1 MLKMVLQYVR
11 YYKKQTIAILMSIF
25 LTSMLISGIGTLM
38 YSSEISDLENKREV
52 YGDWHYYAAVDEN
65 TYEEVKEVKNEKK
78 DDNIKNDENAED
90 SENAKNSDVKS
101 GFDVESVGKVE
112 IRDYLVTPYKICF
125 MQADAEYL
133 RMVHRELKE
142 GDYPKGENEI
152 AADWYTL
159 GNLGFTGNLGD
170 RLILNG
176 REFVLTGIVNSSW
189 SQSTDK
195 MEIFVGEDFIG
206 NGSQLLMYIKFNEG
220 EKLYKQ
226 LDAFQWRFKINSEY
240 ITANEEVTELLGG
253 EKPEKIT
260 DIIKFGLTSEY
271 GNLTYIILTLQK
283 EYNVSFYAIILLL
296 CVFSVM
302 VIHSIFIIS
311 IAQRKSEYGIMQT
324 LGISEK
330 RIAGILVCELWL
342 LFLVGFPT
350 GVIAGNGILR
360 IWYKHFTSVS
370 NIIISW
376 RAVVIGSIFLI
387 VALTFVGLITV
398 RAMRK
403 MTINQLVNK
412 LSSSDIR
419 IRRIYSRRK
428 TNLLSIVNRK
438 FMFSGKRRVL
448 GILLSLSIGG
458 SLFLCSTYLIEN
470 LKIHAEMSMKSDD
483 GLNSAY
489 RISLMSN
496 DLADTIA
503 SSVVNELKELNE
515 LKDVYATKFTIGE
528 ITIDKAEMEWPE
540 FFDEQNKDE
549 YFRNRFGGISVDN
562 GDGIYSIKY
571 DVYGYDNE
579 EIEHLQDYVLEG
591 EIDTDA
597 LSEGKIILVALMDGQ
612 GNYSAYGKH
621 PGDTITLRV
630 LDGNEKK
637 EFEIAAIVS
646 RALSRESGFLNQGSW
661 HNMQSV
667 IMTNE
672 EMEREYGISD
682 YSFINAS
689 PAEGADEDKAA
700 KSILNVI
707 NDTPKAVLHDYTD
720 EIEIQKKYLDK
731 KQRVLTGV
739 SIILLAISLFHIM
752 NSMNYTIMSRKKEYG
767 IMRAIGITD
776 RDYYVT
782 ILKMGVLYGV
792 LADLFI
798 FLIYNLLLR
807 RFMDYYMA
815 HVVKFLH
822 FTATISL
829 ATLIG
834 IMLLNIAVAV
844 IAVYIPA
851 RKIIG
856 ENVYNQI

>member
-1 MLKMVLQYVR
+1 MLKLVWQYIR
-11 YYKKQTIAILMSIF
+11 FYKKQTLAILMSVF

-38 YSSEISDLENKREV
+38 YSSEISNLENKREI
-52 YGDWHYYAAVDEN
+52 YGDWHYSVAVDEN
-65 TYEEVKEVKNEKK
+65 TFEAVKK
-78 DDNIKNDENAED
+78 DK
-90 SENAKNSDVKS
+90 SDKDGKKS
-101 GFDVESVGKVE
+101 GFDIESVGKVE
-112 IRDYLVTPYKICF
+112 IRDYLMTPYRICF
-125 MQADAEYL
+125 MEADKNYL

-142 GDYPKGENEI
+142 GVYPKGENEI

-159 GNLGFTGNLGD
+159 GNLGFSGNLGD
-170 RLILNG
+170 ELKLNG

-189 SQSTDK
+189 SPSTDK

-206 NGSQLLMYIKFNEG
+206 CGSQTLMYIKFNEA

-226 LDAFQWRFKINSEY
+226 RDAFQWRFKINSEY

-271 GNLTYIILTLQK
+271 GNITYIILTLQK
-283 EYNVSFYAIILLL
+283 EYDISFYAIILLL
-296 CVFSVM
+296 CIFSVM
-302 VIHSIFIIS
+302 VIHSIFMIS

-342 LFLVGFPT
+342 LFLVGFPA

-370 NIIISW
+370 NIYVSR
-376 RAVVIGSIFLI
+376 RAVVIGFIFLI
-387 VALTFVGLITV
+387 VSLSFVGLITV
-398 RAMRK
+398 REMRK
-403 MTINQLVNK
+403 MTINQLVNRF
-412 LSSSDIR
+412 SSADFR

-428 TNLLSIVNRK
+428 TDLLSIVNRK
-438 FMFSGKRRVL
+438 FMFSGRRRVL

-489 RISLMSN
+489 KISLMSN

-503 SSVVNELKELNE
+503 SSVVSE
-515 LKDVYATKFTIGE
+515 LKDLDELKNVYGTKFTLGE
-528 ITIDKAEMEWPE
+528 ITIDKSELEWPE
-540 FFDEQNKDE
+540 FFNEQNKNAYYRE
-549 YFRNRFGGISVDN
+549 RFGGILVDN
-562 GDGIYSIKY
+562 GDDTYSIKY

-591 EIDTDA
+591 EIDADA
-597 LSEGKIILVALMDGQ
+597 LSAGKIILVALMDGQ

-621 PGDTITLRV
+621 PGDTITLSS
-630 LDGNEKK
+630 LDKKEKK

-646 RALSRESGFLNQGSW
+646 RALSQESGFLNQGSW

-672 EMEREYGISD
+672 AMEREYGISD

-689 PAEGADEDKAA
+689 LAEGADEDKAA

-707 NDTPKAVLHDYTD
+707 NDIPKAVLHDYTD
-720 EIEIQKKYLDK
+720 EIETQKKYLNQ

-752 NSMNYTIMSRKKEYG
+752 NSMNYTIMSRKREYG

-822 FTATISL
+822 FTATVPGVR
-829 ATLIG
+829 LIG

>member
-1 MLKMVLQYVR
+1 
-11 YYKKQTIAILMSIF
+11 
-25 LTSMLISGIGTLM
+25 
-38 YSSEISDLENKREV
+38 
-52 YGDWHYYAAVDEN
+52 
-65 TYEEVKEVKNEKK
+65 
-78 DDNIKNDENAED
+78 
-90 SENAKNSDVKS
+90 
-101 GFDVESVGKVE
+101 
-112 IRDYLVTPYKICF
+112 
-125 MQADAEYL
+125 
-133 RMVHRELKE
+133 
-142 GDYPKGENEI
+142 
-152 AADWYTL
+152 
-159 GNLGFTGNLGD
+159 
-170 RLILNG
+170 
-176 REFVLTGIVNSSW
+176 
-189 SQSTDK
+189 
-195 MEIFVGEDFIG
+195 
-206 NGSQLLMYIKFNEG
+206 
-220 EKLYKQ
+220 
-226 LDAFQWRFKINSEY
+226 
-240 ITANEEVTELLGG
+240 
-253 EKPEKIT
+253 
-260 DIIKFGLTSEY
+260 
-271 GNLTYIILTLQK
+271 
-283 EYNVSFYAIILLL
+283 
-296 CVFSVM
+296 
-302 VIHSIFIIS
+302 
-311 IAQRKSEYGIMQT
+311 
-324 LGISEK
+324 
-330 RIAGILVCELWL
+330 
-342 LFLVGFPT
+342 
-350 GVIAGNGILR
+350 
-360 IWYKHFTSVS
+360 
-370 NIIISW
+370 
-376 RAVVIGSIFLI
+376 
-387 VALTFVGLITV
+387 
-398 RAMRK
+398 
-403 MTINQLVNK
+403 
-412 LSSSDIR
+412 
-419 IRRIYSRRK
+419 
-428 TNLLSIVNRK
+428 
-438 FMFSGKRRVL
+438 
-448 GILLSLSIGG
+448 
-458 SLFLCSTYLIEN
+458 
-470 LKIHAEMSMKSDD
+470 
-483 GLNSAY
+483 
-489 RISLMSN
+489 
-496 DLADTIA
+496 
-503 SSVVNELKELNE
+503 
-515 LKDVYATKFTIGE
+515 
-528 ITIDKAEMEWPE
+528 MEWPE

-562 GDGIYSIKY
+562 GDGTYSIKY

-646 RALSRESGFLNQGSW
+646 RALSQESGFLNQGSW

-689 PAEGADEDKAA
+689 PAEGADEDMAA

-739 SIILLAISLFHIM
+739 SIMLLVISLFHIM